1 MIEMKA
7 LKMKMST
14 PHYSSAFDKNELRT
28 ITEMDLYKIIREMA
42 KDINISD
49 HSTVVL
55 LSYM

>member
-7 LKMKMST
+7 LKMKMTT
-14 PHYSSAFDKNELRT
+14 PHCSAFDKNELRT

-42 KDINISD
+42 KDINVD